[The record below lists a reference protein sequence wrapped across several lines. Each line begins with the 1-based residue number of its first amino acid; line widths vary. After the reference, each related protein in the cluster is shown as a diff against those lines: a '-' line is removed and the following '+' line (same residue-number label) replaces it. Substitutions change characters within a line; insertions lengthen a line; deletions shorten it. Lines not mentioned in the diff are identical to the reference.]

1 MMNSNQTRLKKCN
14 DTIRSLKEQLKKVAS
29 KPNKTSHDLSI
40 LVDISSKI
48 NYFMG
53 YRAAIREVMGISDKE
68 DNEGVEN
75 EEQKKALNIPL
86 KNS

>member
-1 MMNSNQTRLKKCN
+1 MAINLIIAQTLGL
-14 DTIRSLKEQLKKVAS
+14 IRSLKEDLKNLS
-29 KPNKTSHDLSI
+29 NKREKNSHDISKV
-40 LVDISSKI
+40 VDISSKI

-53 YRAAIREVMGISDKE
+53 YRAAIRDVMGISDDE
-68 DNEGVEN
+68 DKDEVNN